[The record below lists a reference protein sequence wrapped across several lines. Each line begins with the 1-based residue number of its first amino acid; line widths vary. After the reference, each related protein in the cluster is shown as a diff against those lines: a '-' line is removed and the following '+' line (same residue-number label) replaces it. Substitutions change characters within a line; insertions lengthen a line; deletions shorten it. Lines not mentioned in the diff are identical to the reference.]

1 MSKREAQPAL
11 GFLAWTP
18 APGRAQEIAAALGG
32 VAFCSYPAAF
42 RRRRFLALRYAVST
56 FTTVL
61 FLARRRPRAVIVTNP
76 PIWPAILTY
85 VYARLT
91 NRPMML
97 DSHPSAFGA
106 KASRM
111 GRLTRPLHA
120 WLSRRCIGT
129 LVTTS
134 SWVDVVDAWGGHGV
148 VAHEPPTS
156 WPTRASTEARTD
168 DLGRPRVLFI
178 CVFGP
183 DEPVDAVLEAARL
196 LPDVQFDITGDVAR
210 GDAEL
215 PAAAPANVRWLGYL
229 EADAYRHA
237 LVSADLVL
245 ALTTEPTSVLRAAYE
260 AVYAHRPLVVSDW
273 PVLRDLF
280 PYAVHV
286 PNTTLGIA
294 AGISAGVRQLGD
306 LAAVTPEAS
315 ALQHRRWNSQLS
327 VINTRLATATHPAN
341 ASIRQQ
347 ELIS

>member
-1 MSKREAQPAL
+1 MSKRKPPPAV

-18 APGRAQEIAAALGG
+18 APGRAEEIAAALGG
-32 VAFCSYPAAF
+32 VAFCSYPAAL
-42 RRRRFLALRYAVST
+42 RRRRFLFLRYAVSACS
-56 FTTVL
+56 TVV

-85 VYARLT
+85 AYARLT
-91 NRPMML
+91 GRPMML

-111 GRLTRPLHA
+111 GRLTKPLHA
-120 WLSRRCIGT
+120 WLSRRCNGT

-148 VAHEPPTS
+148 IAHEPPTN
-156 WPTRASTEARTD
+156 WPKNACEAGTDVRAH
-168 DLGRPRVLFI
+168 PRVLFV

-183 DEPVDAVLEAARL
+183 DEPVDAVLDAARL
-196 LPDVQFDITGDVAR
+196 LPEVQFDITGDIAR
-210 GDAEL
+210 RGSEL
-215 PAAAPANVRWLGYL
+215 LGAAPDNVRWLGYL
-229 EADAYRHA
+229 GPDAYRSA
-237 LVSADLVL
+237 LASADVVL

-260 AVYAHRPLVVSDW
+260 AVYAERPLVVSDW

-286 PNTTLGIA
+286 SNTALGIA
-294 AGISAGVRQLGD
+294 AGVHAGVRQLSD
-306 LAAVTPEAS
+306 LAAVAPVAS
-315 ALQHRRWNSQLS
+315 ALQHRRWQSQLT
-327 VINTRLATATHPAN
+327 VINTRLAAAARPAN
-341 ASIRQQ
+341 ASLRQQ